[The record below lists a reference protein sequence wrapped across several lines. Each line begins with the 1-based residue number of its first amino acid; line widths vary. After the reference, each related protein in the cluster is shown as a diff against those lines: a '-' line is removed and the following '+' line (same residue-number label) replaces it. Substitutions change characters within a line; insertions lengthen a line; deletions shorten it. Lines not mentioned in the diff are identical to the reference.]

1 MSKYTVNIK
10 GTNLDVYDIIAAYK
24 ITNPA
29 IQHAVKKLLKPGT
42 RGHKDL
48 KTDLNDVIQ
57 SVERAK
63 ELEGLEKP
71 NTIKLDLHKIIKDQ
85 ETFDKRFKTKNL

>member
-10 GTNLDVYDIIAAYK
+10 GTNLDVYDIIASYK

-29 IQHAVKKLLKPGT
+29 IQHAIKKLLKPGT

-48 KTDLNDVIQ
+48 KPKTYEQ
-57 SVERAK
+57 K
-63 ELEGLEKP
+63 TTP
-71 NTIKLDLHKIIKDQ
+71 KIA
-85 ETFDKRFKTKNL
+85 